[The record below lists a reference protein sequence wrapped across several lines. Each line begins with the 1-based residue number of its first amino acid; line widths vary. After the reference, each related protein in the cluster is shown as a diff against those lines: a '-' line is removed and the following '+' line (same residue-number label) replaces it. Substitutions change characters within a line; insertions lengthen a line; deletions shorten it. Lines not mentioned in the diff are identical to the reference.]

1 MYSHYNT
8 LNWNVKSF
16 NPLQLG
22 STSVLLKILHMHDC
36 VWWQVCIPMLA
47 CMWVYICLHIYV
59 CEYACMPACVCV
71 CVLHRPGFGNCTG
84 ACKVT
89 SCKACYYNEEPRN
102 IPSGCQHQCDGL
114 TERPLRK
121 CLREWGRCI
130 RKQYKKLYGRDQ
142 VREIIQI
149 AYNIRTYSIILY
161 IFYSCRLFKHVKNII
176 ITIIMCQISDSFLV
190 SDRYQNTHT

>member
-1 MYSHYNT
+1 MT
-8 LNWNVKSF
+8 
-16 NPLQLG
+16 
-22 STSVLLKILHMHDC
+22 
-36 VWWQVCIPMLA
+36 VCDDWYVSPCLLA
-47 CMWVYICLHIYV
+47 CECIFVCTYTYV
-59 CEYACMPACVCV
+59 CECACVCV

-89 SCKACYYNEEPRN
+89 SCKACYYNEEPRD
-102 IPSGCQHQCDGL
+102 IPSGCQQQCDGL

-121 CLREWGRCI
+121 CLKKWGRCI

-149 AYNIRTYSIILY
+149 AYNIRTYSIY

-190 SDRYQNTHT
+190 SDRYQDTHT